1 MLSRFHLIP
10 ERYRQTDG
18 ETELLY
24 QYRASAHWRAIK
36 MHEKWNLIQ
45 ITECWKRIYL
55 HTKCSKYIISNT
67 YSVIYIS
74 NHFQRCRK
82 SLRTQ
87 LGVTPV
93 TIRVLSTMF
102 AVVDL
107 FVCNFESGLCGVLFD
122 PTADFNW
129 TRVSGFDT
137 SNVLYTGPISGQGG
151 SRWYILLD
159 SRARNADH
167 EAR

>member
-1 MLSRFHLIP
+1 
-10 ERYRQTDG
+10 
-18 ETELLY
+18 
-24 QYRASAHWRAIK
+24 
-36 MHEKWNLIQ
+36 
-45 ITECWKRIYL
+45 
-55 HTKCSKYIISNT
+55 
-67 YSVIYIS
+67 
-74 NHFQRCRK
+74 
-82 SLRTQ
+82 
-87 LGVTPV
+87 V